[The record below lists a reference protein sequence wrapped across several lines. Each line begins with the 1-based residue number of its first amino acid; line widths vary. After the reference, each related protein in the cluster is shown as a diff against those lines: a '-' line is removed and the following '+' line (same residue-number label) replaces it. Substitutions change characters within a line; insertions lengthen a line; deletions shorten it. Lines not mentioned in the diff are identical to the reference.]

1 MNGIDRNIVIIE
13 GEKDCSEYLMWK
25 LLSETEFVGIDNI
38 VCARSYKGIIN
49 NLNLIHDILFRYRV
63 SARVLVCYDTTGYKK
78 LVDRLKNLVDA
89 WKPITPEQCVR
100 VVRDDTRLVE
110 HDSFDVYSLDKDSC
124 PTQELDWDR
133 ELSPSNV
140 KSVKATKGLK
150 WTPCMYVSSSEYY
163 AMEDCLLLFEPLL
176 DWLFPDR
183 VPHKKK
189 EDITELYTRYL
200 NMCNTKD
207 PEDWSSDEELKK
219 RSERVFGKVA
229 SREDMAAWI
238 LTRLTR
244 NTQFET
250 DKGAFA
256 DCWSKD
262 CINSCPLVPHQ
273 QAALLQTDVTI
284 GKLNTWQQ
292 HKAYFNNH
300 KCGLFDTR
308 SQLNSLLNQLRTDC
322 TRYKVHEL
330 VEKSPMLKRLKDEN
344 PWLCWT
350 TSNKKQ

>member
-49 NLNLIHDILFRYRV
+49 NLNLIRDILFRYRV

-100 VVRDDTRLVE
+100 VVRDDTR
-110 HDSFDVYSLDKDSC
+110 
-124 PTQELDWDR
+124 
-133 ELSPSNV
+133 
-140 KSVKATKGLK
+140 
-150 WTPCMYVSSSEYY
+150 
-163 AMEDCLLLFEPLL
+163 
-176 DWLFPDR
+176 
-183 VPHKKK
+183 
-189 EDITELYTRYL
+189 
-200 NMCNTKD
+200 
-207 PEDWSSDEELKK
+207 
-219 RSERVFGKVA
+219 
-229 SREDMAAWI
+229 
-238 LTRLTR
+238 
-244 NTQFET
+244 
-250 DKGAFA
+250 
-256 DCWSKD
+256 
-262 CINSCPLVPHQ
+262 
-273 QAALLQTDVTI
+273 
-284 GKLNTWQQ
+284 
-292 HKAYFNNH
+292 
-300 KCGLFDTR
+300 